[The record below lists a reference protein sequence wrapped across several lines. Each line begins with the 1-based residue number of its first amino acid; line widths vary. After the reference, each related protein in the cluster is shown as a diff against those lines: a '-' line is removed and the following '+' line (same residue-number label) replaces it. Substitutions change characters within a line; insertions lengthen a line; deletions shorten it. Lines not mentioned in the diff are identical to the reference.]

1 MGMGM
6 RGMMEGMHNPMD
18 RVDAG
23 LKDEDVRARRK
34 WQRARRGKRGGP
46 DGIDDVAIGDEDQ
59 DWTRGEIDTYNAEQ
73 QAMDTTKARFNVNYV
88 LVGGTLGALIGSLL
102 GALQINK
109 VWNGDTTIDY
119 QVAASTMWGLLCGTT
134 FGCMAVSVTML
145 IYIYCNKDAR
155 WKAAQAARLEALRRK
170 EQEIMERHDE
180 FVYYDA
186 RRGQSR
192 CCKALCCL
200 HYGKITSE
208 RIIYSANP
216 SWPARGPKCCHVS
229 TWGRCCSFKFLRR
242 LCCGALERDVQALD
256 YDLIFDISVYQ
267 SFYQCCCNTGTIV
280 LHCEAAMDVSMQ
292 KSERKRIILA
302 MRNED
307 EEDLANA
314 LYTSANIKPLAQIV
328 AQGRTVLEKLRAAR
342 REKCKAEGKEY
353 AIIHAMEA
361 DGTNTSKNISVKDVT
376 NPYAVM
382 DDISYRISKHQQID
396 QREILTDRA
405 APMSTRRTVG
415 QEVLDSATLP
425 VGEAKVVGKH

>member
-1 MGMGM
+1 
-6 RGMMEGMHNPMD
+6 
-18 RVDAG
+18 
-23 LKDEDVRARRK
+23 
-34 WQRARRGKRGGP
+34 
-46 DGIDDVAIGDEDQ
+46 
-59 DWTRGEIDTYNAEQ
+59 
-73 QAMDTTKARFNVNYV
+73 
-88 LVGGTLGALIGSLL
+88 
-102 GALQINK
+102 
-109 VWNGDTTIDY
+109 
-119 QVAASTMWGLLCGTT
+119 
-134 FGCMAVSVTML
+134 
-145 IYIYCNKDAR
+145 
-155 WKAAQAARLEALRRK
+155 
-170 EQEIMERHDE
+170 
-180 FVYYDA
+180 
-186 RRGQSR
+186 
-192 CCKALCCL
+192 
-200 HYGKITSE
+200 
-208 RIIYSANP
+208 
-216 SWPARGPKCCHVS
+216 
-229 TWGRCCSFKFLRR
+229 
-242 LCCGALERDVQALD
+242 
-256 YDLIFDISVYQ
+256 
-267 SFYQCCCNTGTIV
+267 
-280 LHCEAAMDVSMQ
+280 MQ

-382 DDISYRISKHQQID
+382 DDISYRIAKHQQID